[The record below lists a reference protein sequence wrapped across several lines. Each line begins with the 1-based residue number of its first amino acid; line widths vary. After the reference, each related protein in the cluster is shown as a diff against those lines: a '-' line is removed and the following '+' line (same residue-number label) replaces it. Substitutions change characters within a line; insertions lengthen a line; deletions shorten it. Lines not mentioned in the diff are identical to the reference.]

1 MNVNKRARHHGG
13 AGPAHL
19 NWRRVHHTRL
29 FWLGLFLMLVAI
41 TVYVMS
47 RRFGLAAPY
56 PTVKF
61 SRSPGTPG
69 EMRFVNRVLLLAA
82 R

>member
-47 RRFGLAAPY
+47 DDLVWQPHIQR
-56 PTVKF
+56 
-61 SRSPGTPG
+61 
-69 EMRFVNRVLLLAA
+69 
-82 R
+82 